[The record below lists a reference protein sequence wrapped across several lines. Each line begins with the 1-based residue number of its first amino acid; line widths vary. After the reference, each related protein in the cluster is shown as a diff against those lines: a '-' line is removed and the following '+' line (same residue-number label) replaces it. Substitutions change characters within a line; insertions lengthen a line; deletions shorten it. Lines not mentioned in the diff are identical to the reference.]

1 MIGKS
6 KPKATHPKLP
16 EDEATASSVPED
28 LEGERQEAP
37 VPKSMAMPPSR
48 GSGISVPSGRRGAHL
63 GVPAPGLRTTRS
75 GGGGGPT
82 GGGRPNEG
90 RSLVVGREIRLSG
103 EITSCERLVVEG
115 NVEADLTDSRSLE
128 ISEHGSFKGNARV
141 ELCEVAGH
149 FQGELTVNDTLVVKA
164 SGRIEGKL
172 RYREMEVERG
182 GKIVGSTEQLGS
194 GSDSGSTSD
203 VEQTSREPAEGKS

>member
-16 EDEATASSVPED
+16 DDEAPASSPTGESG
-28 LEGERQEAP
+28 EERQEASIA
-37 VPKSMAMPPSR
+37 KSMAMPPSR
-48 GSGISVPSGRRGAHL
+48 GSGISVPPGRRGVHL
-63 GVPAPGLRTTRS
+63 GIPAPGLRTTRGGGS
-75 GGGGGPT
+75 GGSAGSGSPT
-82 GGGRPNEG
+82 EG

-128 ISEHGSFKGNARV
+128 ISDHGSFKGNAKV
-141 ELCEVAGH
+141 EICEVAGH
-149 FQGELTVNDTLVVKA
+149 FQGELTVNETLVVKA

-172 RYREMEVERG
+172 RYREMEIERG
-182 GKIVGSTEQLGS
+182 GKIVGFLEQLSDDAAS
-194 GSDSGSTSD
+194 GSASD
-203 VEQTSREPAEGKS
+203 IERRFSEPAEGES